1 MANSCFYEVV
11 NDHSPFALGRG
22 DFGQSLP
29 LVAGRFYQKLFTLA
43 WFLAANQL
51 RIGTVP
57 RGALA
62 KG

>member
-29 LVAGRFYQKLFTLA
+29 LVAGSFAQNQTRVARLF
-43 WFLAANQL
+43 AANQL